1 MKVLAAIVLFNP
13 ELERLNQNIG
23 AIFDQVDDVVLID
36 NGSSNLKEVKESV
49 KHQVHYVVNEKNVGI
64 ARALNEGFEYA
75 IENGFDWVLTLD
87 QDSVCDKNLI
97 AVYKK
102 YLHLDDIG
110 MLTCNFIDRNANTH
124 LEEEKNEEYYT
135 VSRCITSASFCSVDA
150 YKKSGGFDNEM
161 FIDFVDFDYSIKMYL
176 NGFKIYRINYNG
188 LLHEIGH
195 SKVYHFLG
203 LRFVSSNHS
212 PFRQYYMA
220 RNPIIMSKK
229 YPKYYKMNAR
239 IGIELSNFFVILAFE
254 KNKWKKIKRRFAGI
268 CDGLKYR
275 VNK

>member
-1 MKVLAAIVLFNP
+1 
-13 ELERLNQNIG
+13 
-23 AIFDQVDDVVLID
+23 
-36 NGSSNLKEVKESV
+36 
-49 KHQVHYVVNEKNVGI
+49 
-64 ARALNEGFEYA
+64 
-75 IENGFDWVLTLD
+75 
-87 QDSVCDKNLI
+87 
-97 AVYKK
+97 
-102 YLHLDDIG
+102 
-110 MLTCNFIDRNANTH
+110 
-124 LEEEKNEEYYT
+124 
-135 VSRCITSASFCSVDA
+135 
-150 YKKSGGFDNEM
+150 M

-195 SKVYHFLG
+195 SKVYRFLG

-239 IGIELSNFFVILAFE
+239 IGIELSNLFVILAFE